1 MFDESCISQHCRK
14 CYCHVIKF
22 IDINGIKCID
32 VKCDKTIKYNNIPA
46 GNSNEVFSLC
56 RIWMATITTFPFWS
70 DERGDV
76 YDADQHQIGDGIGKP
91 LDADEDS
98 NA

>member
-1 MFDESCISQHCRK
+1 MSNM
-14 CYCHVIKF
+14 IKQ
-22 IDINGIKCID
+22 
-32 VKCDKTIKYNNIPA
+32 IKYNSVPA

-56 RIWMATITTFPFWS
+56 CVWMATITTFPFWS

-91 LDADEDS
+91 LEADEDL
-98 NA
+98 NAYTLLQVETYNQVVSLLTY